1 MGADSVL
8 VRASLG
14 ADVSAAGAAVPNMK
28 PLYDSNLS
36 NMKTAFGVIDSA
48 MDMYGKKKD
57 ALKLGKDNQ
66 LKGFKSVLEQNYA
79 RLFTQDEPMPQ
90 KVINAVDK
98 RVRELQDDF
107 EAVNTYG
114 KNDTVENERARTRLT
129 ASLKRIVNQ
138 AVAART
144 TFMKLGDN
152 TKHWND
158 GAIKDG
164 VIAPQMKMMDTK
176 NMDKDDD
183 VFVGFDD
190 NNDMI
195 FSAQNYYT
203 EISGGSGVSTGGA
216 FTREEKKSGNLVS
229 FSLSQMEENI
239 PGADLDLD
247 AHVIETMNAFGSTQ
261 AQSDASMGPDK
272 SYNKIDFANELGR
285 KIQTP
290 EDFRNLALRK
300 VLDTE
305 PSLKSALQSDFGIAN
320 ELLNVMFDEETL
332 NQMDTDN
339 SGDISIA
346 DMKGLEGED
355 LKMFEDN
362 FDIMVSTLTDVD
374 NPNFNLK
381 RSKDLLISYFDKT
394 TNERYNNTFD
404 TKYKAL
410 NPKSDETD
418 AFKFNAQTYYP
429 MMMSTGDKEAVYG
442 KQITTMLEF
451 INNPVEGAEP
461 LQGWDGNYYSHKDGK
476 FYVQSPE
483 EKKNKIAEKLTTQ
496 SIMSRNLGLYNYG
509 YDLKNTYTLPPPVG
523 GGDDGGG
530 DGGEEDNTIPMPKSR
545 GLTSKGFDTAEGQS
559 QVIGELE
566 NLYKPFGDFK
576 FTTKSGSLFITSPN
590 GEDSIMVD
598 MDRSL
603 MSSGDAGGKI
613 QAFIKKYAKTE

>member
-14 ADVSAAGAAVPNMK
+14 ADVSAAGAAVPNLK

-57 ALKLGKDNQ
+57 ALKLGRDNQ
-66 LKGFKSVLEQNYA
+66 LKGFKKVSEQNYA
-79 RLFTQDEPMPQ
+79 RLFTQKEPMPQ

-98 RVRELQDDF
+98 RIRELQDEF

-114 KNDTVENERARTRLT
+114 KNDNVENERARTRLT

-138 AVAART
+138 AVTARA

-176 NMDKDDD
+176 NMDKNDD

-261 AQSDASMGPDK
+261 AQSDASMGPDQ
-272 SYNKIDFANELGR
+272 SYDQIGFADEIGR
-285 KIQTP
+285 RIQTP

-374 NPNFNLK
+374 NLNFNLK

-410 NPKSDETD
+410 NKGTDETG
-418 AFKFNAQTYYP
+418 AFEFNVNQGYTMVVGDTEKWVSGQLIKTMQDFIDDPREGQVQQAYDGSVYSYNPKDTYEEINAADGEVWTPEAETTKYTKGEYKVGAREFNNINAAINHLETRLKKQKP
-429 MMMSTGDKEAVYG
+429 ILSKGEIKEA
-442 KQITTMLEF
+442 IETER
-451 INNPVEGAEP
+451 
-461 LQGWDGNYYSHKDGK
+461 
-476 FYVQSPE
+476 
-483 EKKNKIAEKLTTQ
+483 KL
-496 SIMSRNLGLYNYG
+496 MKL
-509 YDLKNTYTLPPPVG
+509 
-523 GGDDGGG
+523 
-530 DGGEEDNTIPMPKSR
+530 
-545 GLTSKGFDTAEGQS
+545 
-559 QVIGELE
+559 
-566 NLYKPFGDFK
+566 
-576 FTTKSGSLFITSPN
+576 
-590 GEDSIMVD
+590 
-598 MDRSL
+598 
-603 MSSGDAGGKI
+603 
-613 QAFIKKYAKTE
+613 AK

>member
-36 NMKTAFGVIDSA
+36 NMKTAFGVINTA

-57 ALKLGKDNQ
+57 ALKLGRDNQ
-66 LKGFKSVLEQNYA
+66 LKGFKKVSEQNYA
-79 RLFTQDEPMPQ
+79 RLFTQKEPMPQ

-98 RVRELQDDF
+98 RIRELQDEF

-114 KNDTVENERARTRLT
+114 KNDNVENERARTRLT

-138 AVAART
+138 AVTARA

-261 AQSDASMGPDK
+261 AQSDASMGPDQ
-272 SYNKIDFANELGR
+272 SYDQIGFADEIGR
-285 KIQTP
+285 RIQTP

-374 NPNFNLK
+374 NRNFNLK

-410 NPKSDETD
+410 NKKADSD
-418 AFKFNAQTYYP
+418 Q
-429 MMMSTGDKEAVYG
+429 
-442 KQITTMLEF
+442 
-451 INNPVEGAEP
+451 
-461 LQGWDGNYYSHKDGK
+461 
-476 FYVQSPE
+476 
-483 EKKNKIAEKLTTQ
+483 
-496 SIMSRNLGLYNYG
+496 
-509 YDLKNTYTLPPPVG
+509 
-523 GGDDGGG
+523 GDDGSGNYPLG
-530 DGGEEDNTIPMPKSR
+530 INGELFNVATGQPEWKGYKYNKQGNMLYDDEASLAAIKKHETFIDAFQNIYKPKSI
-545 GLTSKGFDTAEGQS
+545 TQKPPHSDIKGYNAVDGMSGKLITDEEGKPVFISIDEAMRNAYGKSTIKSAS
-559 QVIGELE
+559 Q
-566 NLYKPFGDFK
+566 F
-576 FTTKSGSLFITSPN
+576 
-590 GEDSIMVD
+590 
-598 MDRSL
+598 
-603 MSSGDAGGKI
+603 
-613 QAFIKKYAKTE
+613 